1 MCHLGHHGEGVLEEH
16 VLPDNFDD
24 YKHPG
29 SGSGVEPKSS
39 VSPASRKSASSHTSK
54 GSEDS
59 GISIPVKTIT
69 TTINTNNNVSLVHHN
84 TMDQPKFKLGE
95 IEANNIIAKKSKKI
109 REFGTSKA
117 WYDVPSDDDTEA
129 PEADSLASIISHRG
143 SSDEE
148 HL

>member
-1 MCHLGHHGEGVLEEH
+1 M
-16 VLPDNFDD
+16 
-24 YKHPG
+24 
-29 SGSGVEPKSS
+29 
-39 VSPASRKSASSHTSK
+39 
-54 GSEDS
+54 
-59 GISIPVKTIT
+59 
-69 TTINTNNNVSLVHHN
+69 VHHN

-95 IEANNIIAKKSKKI
+95 EANNIIAKKSKKI